1 MGHDFQKS
9 EEIEVITQ
17 VEKEIEIR
25 SSFKE
30 KTKVR
35 MKIVVKG
42 VEKAEIKKI
51 IFSFLNY

>member
-1 MGHDFQKS
+1 MGQDFQKS
-9 EEIEVITQ
+9 EEIEVITE